1 MNDERR
7 DTKLGVLGSANW
19 LWPRLSLL
27 LGECCSASDE
37 LPCDD
42 ATDRVDGLAGG
53 GMEHIVM
60 VR

>member
-1 MNDERR
+1 MNDDRR

-19 LWPRLSLL
+19 FLLSLL
-27 LGECCSASDE
+27 VGECCSASDE
-37 LPCDD
+37 LPLDD
-42 ATDRVDGLAGG
+42 ATDRVEGLAGG